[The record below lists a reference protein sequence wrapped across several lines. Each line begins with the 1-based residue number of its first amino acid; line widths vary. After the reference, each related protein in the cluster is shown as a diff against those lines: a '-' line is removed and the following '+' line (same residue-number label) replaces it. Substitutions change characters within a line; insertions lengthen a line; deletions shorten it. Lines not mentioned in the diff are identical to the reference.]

1 MDDRAGYTIA
11 GGAADADRLRRMSSV
26 MATPTLEFLRG
37 VGLDAGAACVD
48 VGCRDGQVAIDMAG
62 VVGASGRVVGVD
74 ADERALEIARRAAD
88 DAGVAATFVR
98 ADAAREGLPVA
109 DVDLAF
115 ARLLLSHLVEPMAA
129 LRAMAAAVR
138 PGGVVAVEDLFTPT
152 LHAEPR
158 EPALDDL
165 AAVYAATVRFHG
177 GDPTIGPR
185 LGAHLGAAG
194 LVDVRERTVENRM
207 TTVAQKMFLAELLD
221 NMHDAIASA
230 GAASAEEVGRIRA
243 AVAAGAERPGTVFVQ
258 ARMHQVS
265 ARRPDR

>member
-11 GGAADADRLRRMSSV
+11 GGATDADRLSRMSTV
-26 MATPTLEFLRG
+26 MADSTLTFLCG
-37 VGLDAGAACVD
+37 AGLAAGASCLD
-48 VGCRDGQVAIDMAG
+48 VGCRDGQVALDMARE
-62 VVGASGRVVGVD
+62 VGASGRVVGVD
-74 ADERALEIARRAAD
+74 ADAGALEIARRAAR
-88 DAGVAATFVR
+88 DAGVEVTFLH
-98 ADAAREGLPVA
+98 ADASREELPAA
-109 DVDLAF
+109 DVDLAY
-115 ARLLLSHLVEPMAA
+115 ARLLLSHLVEPMTA
-129 LRAMAAAVR
+129 LRAMVAAVR

-165 AAVYAATVRFHG
+165 IEVYSTTVRFHG

-194 LVDVRERTVENRM
+194 LVDVHERTVENRM
-207 TTVAQKMFLAELLD
+207 TTVAQKMFLAQLLD

-230 GAASAEEVGRIRA
+230 GAATPDEVSAVRA

-258 ARMHQVS
+258 ARMHQVR
-265 ARRPDR
+265 ARRPA